1 MDDINKKVTDDK
13 NNEEFYEQPH
23 ESDSTVSVTSLDESK
38 IKDNRIIEW
47 AKENKPMA
55 ILASVVA
62 VSSLT
67 LGGLGISQLVGNDQ
81 VTTDV
86 VPARSGIQG
95 SQNILGNAKMVDSYG
110 KGTIATVDHDQG
122 GKEVSAKIVA
132 IDATGSNNAAT
143 LVPPENIG
151 TVGWYFRS
159 ASPGSTKGDGTTV
172 MTSHVNYDGI
182 TGYGSVFITL
192 KKGDPITVTDKDGK
206 VVHYTVSQDPYRID
220 KRDENYVKKTM
231 NTINRSKGRN
241 SLILITC
248 GGNYVGG
255 ALGYEENYIVEAH
268 LTDL

>member
-1 MDDINKKVTDDK
+1 MNEQHDNK
-13 NNEEFYEQPH
+13 NNRETDEYTQPH
-23 ESDSTVSVTSLDESK
+23 ESDQSVAVTSLDEKKINDSK
-38 IKDNRIIEW
+38 IVHW

-55 ILASVVA
+55 VLASVVA
-62 VSSLT
+62 ASCLT
-67 LGGLGISQLVGNDQ
+67 LGGVGLNELIKEDQ

-95 SQNILGNAKMVDSYG
+95 SQNVLGNAKMIDSYG
-110 KGTIATVDHDQG
+110 KGTIATIDHEQG

-132 IDATGSNNAAT
+132 IDAVGPDNAAT

-151 TVGWYFRS
+151 NVGWYFRS
-159 ASPGSTKGDGTTV
+159 AQPGSTKGDGTTV

-182 TGYGSVFITL
+182 TGYGSLFITL

-206 VVHYTVSQDPYRID
+206 VVHYTVSKDPYRID

-231 NTINRSKGRN
+231 DTVNRSKGRN
-241 SLILITC
+241 SLILVTC

-268 LTDL
+268 LSDL